1 MTISLASLFSAGMSR
16 KVSHVM
22 LTGPP
27 GIGKT
32 TAVKQVHRLLVE
44 QFGIAAKGFYTEEV
58 REHGRCKMSLL
69 QGSVKE
75 CCANPDSNSWA
86 II

>member
-1 MTISLASLFSAGMSR
+1 
-16 KVSHVM
+16 M

-69 QGSVKE
+69 QGSVK
-75 CCANPDSNSWA
+75 
-86 II
+86 